1 MAIEKFLKK
10 AKRIEEHAH
19 VRKPAAVKLKP
30 EYDESNWL
38 VSYADMMTLL
48 CAFFIMLFSMAHLDE
63 RQYEKVRESV
73 SKQFGGDFKSPA
85 QETAKFISQII
96 QEAGIEKNVVVRSD
110 PTGVAVTFESTI
122 FFDTLSSE
130 VKPQGQAVLAKLI
143 QGISERQKVELKQYR
158 VVVEGHTDSR
168 PVLSGIYPSNWELSG
183 ARAARVVRMFLGH
196 GFNSDHLTA
205 IGYADTFPLEAPKF
219 ADGTYNEEALGK
231 NRRVVI
237 RILEPQVDSIPI
249 PAAATDPAVT
259 SAPVAASA
267 TVPAGAPVAATAVPV
282 VAGNAPVA
290 APAAP
295 VNAPAVAPATA
306 AAPVVPETSAH

>member
-19 VRKPAAVKLKP
+19 VRKPATVKQKP

-85 QETAKFISQII
+85 QETAKFVSQII
-96 QEAGIEKNVVVRSD
+96 QEAGIEKNAVVRSD
-110 PTGVAVTFESTI
+110 PSGVAVTFESTI

-143 QGISERQKVELKQYR
+143 EGISARQKTELKQYR

-196 GFNSDHLTA
+196 GFNSVHLTA
-205 IGYADTFPLEAPKF
+205 IGYADTFPLEPPKL

-237 RILEPQVDSIPI
+237 RILEPKVDSIPI
-249 PAAATDPAVT
+249 PAAADTAIIAVPAAAGATPAVVAIT
-259 SAPVAASA
+259 APVMAPPASI
-267 TVPAGAPVAATAVPV
+267 
-282 VAGNAPVA
+282 A

-295 VNAPAVAPATA
+295 VIAPAALVAAPAAVTA
-306 AAPVVPETSAH
+306 PAPPETSAH